1 MAEPFEFTP
10 YRDTDEAAWNAL
22 VASSPNGTFL
32 IDRRFMGYH
41 ASRFED
47 ASLMIHRR
55 GRLVAVL
62 PANRVGTKVSSHAGL
77 SYGGL
82 ILADTLGA
90 QATWDL
96 LAGLRA
102 HWRAQGVEQMLYK
115 TVPSIYHRLP
125 CEDDR
130 YALLRCGAHLVRR
143 DALSVIGPTPAHWL
157 PRRRRAITQATRQRA
172 GLAFS
177 SQHGASADW
186 SAFWPLLAAELQAR
200 HGSQPVHDAD
210 EIALLASRFPGEIG
224 LHMARLDGQL
234 VAGLVTF
241 DSPLVSHL
249 QYMAANED
257 GRRCA
262 ALDLL
267 LEQAIARAQ
276 AAARWFDFGHSNE
289 DQGRV
294 LNAGLA
300 FYKESFGASTV
311 VHDHYLLP
319 C

>member
-1 MAEPFEFTP
+1 LAEHFEFTP
-10 YRDTDEAAWNAL
+10 YRDADEAAWNAL
-22 VASSPNGTFL
+22 VSASPNGTFL

-41 ASRFED
+41 AGRFED
-47 ASLMIHRR
+47 ASLLVRRR

-62 PANRVGTKVSSHAGL
+62 PANRVGVQVASHAGL

-82 ILADTLGA
+82 IFADTLGA

-96 LAGLRA
+96 LADMQA
-102 HWRAQGVEQMLYK
+102 HWRGQGVAQFLYK

-130 YALLRCGAHLVRR
+130 YALLRCGAQLVRR
-143 DALSVIGPTPAHWL
+143 DALSVIGPTPGHWP
-157 PRRRRAITQATRQRA
+157 PRRRRAITRAMRQRA
-172 GLAFS
+172 GLGLVS
-177 SQHGASADW
+177 LQGAGADW
-186 SAFWPLLAAELQAR
+186 AAFWPLLAAELQAR
-200 HGSQPVHDAD
+200 HGSRPVHSAE
-210 EIALLASRFPGEIG
+210 EIALLASHFPAEIG
-224 LHMARLDGQL
+224 LHAAQLDGHL

-241 DSPLVSHL
+241 DTPTVSHL
-249 QYMAANED
+249 QYMAAND
-257 GRRCA
+257 TGRRCA

-267 LEQAIARAQ
+267 LEQAIVRAQ